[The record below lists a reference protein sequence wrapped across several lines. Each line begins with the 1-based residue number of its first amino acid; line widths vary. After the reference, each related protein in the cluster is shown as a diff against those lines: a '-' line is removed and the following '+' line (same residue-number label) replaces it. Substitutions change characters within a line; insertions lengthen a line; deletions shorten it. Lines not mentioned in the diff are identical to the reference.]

1 MMATALAA
9 AGGGSLHLVA
19 ILWISFTAISLIS
32 LLLSQDVSQGE
43 IHELS

>member
-1 MMATALAA
+1 MMATALVA

-19 ILWISFTAISLIS
+19 IMWMSFTAVSLIS
-32 LLLSQDVSQGE
+32 LVLSQDVSKRE